1 MRKRKNY
8 LRFKNHI
15 LRIVK
20 NTIDDYQKDE
30 TNRTTLKRLVLWLGR
45 ELVWETE
52 NKEFYTTDN
61 LFTVNE
67 LYKMMVSQLTYKEFT
82 EIYPI
87 DKSYDGNKIG
97 IRDYYSTMNYL
108 STIDLDSTID
118 TKENVMDLF
127 WEYSNFELLDVA
139 SASLDVTSVMSEKL
153 LGVDPLVAFITKEEG
168 YAHDSKGNIV
178 GVTADGRTH
187 KVPSFWN
194 DKKYQSHLS
203 VVK

>member
-1 MRKRKNY
+1 MRKRKAY
-8 LRFKNHI
+8 LRFSNHI

-20 NTIDDYQKDE
+20 NNIDAYQKDE

-52 NKEFYTTDN
+52 NKEFYSTDN

-87 DKSYDGNKIG
+87 DKSYDGAKIG
-97 IRDYYSTMNYL
+97 VRDYYSTMDYL

-118 TKENVMDLF
+118 TKENVMDLL
-127 WEYSNFELLDVA
+127 WDYNNFELLDVA
-139 SASLDVTSVMSEKL
+139 SASLDATSAMSDKL
-153 LGVDPLVAFITKEEG
+153 LGVDVVEAFFTKEEG

-194 DKKYQSHLS
+194 DKKYQSHLR
-203 VVK
+203 VIK